1 MKRLGKT
8 PEFGIPS
15 AQEGLFLSKVDFTPS
30 CETYEQLDESG
41 EVSGLVLRKQ
51 KVEFSLTGEVPEGS
65 TTSFGMGSSIALA
78 NECPATVWLDG
89 QEPEA
94 TTQVVSGAPY
104 SRSREAAQELTVNGT
119 IYPFASE
126 TAGA

>member
-1 MKRLGKT
+1 M
-8 PEFGIPS
+8 
-15 AQEGLFLSKVDFTPS
+15 
-30 CETYEQLDESG
+30 
-41 EVSGLVLRKQ
+41 
-51 KVEFSLTGEVPEGS
+51 PEGS

-89 QEPEA
+89 KEPEA

-126 TAGA
+126 AAGA